1 MCGALSLLSIFT
13 PRLMEKLSMLTTCT
27 DAALCCVASSN
38 RSTWRSH
45 LPWINYAHNH
55 MTSATTLL
63 SLFASPVGHQPAL
76 FPDALCFLFTGYLTP
91 SFPVE
96 GSWSI
101 NGVRGAGLGWER
113 YGLVAPTWANI
124 TTLYNLKTPYILMS
138 LLQWEI
144 WCCLMI
150 KTKTLET
157 GLVHKHL
164 QI

>member
-1 MCGALSLLSIFT
+1 MCGALSLLSIFI

-45 LPWINYAHNH
+45 LPWINYAHKH

-63 SLFASPVGHQPAL
+63 SLFASPVGHQP
-76 FPDALCFLFTGYLTP
+76 PLCFLLTGYLTP
-91 SFPVE
+91 SLKAAE
-96 GSWSI
+96 ASMAWE
-101 NGVRGAGLGWER
+101 GLGLVDGER
-113 YGLVAPTWANI
+113 YGLVAPTWTNI